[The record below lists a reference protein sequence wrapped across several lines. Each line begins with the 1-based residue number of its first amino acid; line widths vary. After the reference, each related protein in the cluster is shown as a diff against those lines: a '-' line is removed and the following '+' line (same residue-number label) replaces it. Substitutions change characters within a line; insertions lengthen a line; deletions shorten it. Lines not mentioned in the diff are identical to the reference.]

1 MSKLQWSITA
11 HVICVT
17 TKNRPRLKLL
27 FKVKLGLDMARIICI
42 ELANFRLFLLIIT
55 VIPKTHLVVE

>member
-42 ELANFRLFLLIIT
+42 ELANFRLFFT
-55 VIPKTHLVVE
+55 YDHGNTQNPFGS